1 MFDISLFS
9 WSEVFEKLSD
19 EQICIEIKNWNH
31 KLFDILY
38 RRRKDNIYS
47 YIWNILNYNTQD
59 ALNVTSDVF
68 VKVFN
73 YSKSNDIQKFKSFL
87 YRTAH
92 NEAVNYI
99 ASFKSENSLWSTE
112 DTFDY
117 MEDSWALSYKND
129 VNSAYKKQLFIK
141 SFKKLDSKYW
151 EALYLYY
158 YENKDYDEIADILGT
173 NKNTVWTLIKRWKE
187 RLQLIIEKDW
197 YKDIFIE

>member
-1 MFDISLFS
+1 M
-9 WSEVFEKLSD
+9 
-19 EQICIEIKNWNH
+19 
-31 KLFDILY
+31 LY

-99 ASFKSENSLWSTE
+99 ASFKSENSL
-112 DTFDY
+112 
-117 MEDSWALSYKND
+117 
-129 VNSAYKKQLFIK
+129 
-141 SFKKLDSKYW
+141 
-151 EALYLYY
+151 
-158 YENKDYDEIADILGT
+158 
-173 NKNTVWTLIKRWKE
+173 
-187 RLQLIIEKDW
+187 
-197 YKDIFIE
+197 